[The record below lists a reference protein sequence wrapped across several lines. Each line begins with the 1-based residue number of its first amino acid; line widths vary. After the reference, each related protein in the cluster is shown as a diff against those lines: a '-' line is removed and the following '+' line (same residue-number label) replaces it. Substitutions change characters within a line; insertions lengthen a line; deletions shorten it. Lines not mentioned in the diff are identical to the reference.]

1 MKDNA
6 KTNTQAEAMTP
17 AESKTFELVQNHNN
31 DFAVLAEGEGAAVR
45 ISTATDD
52 VTLFNAVN
60 GSGESVADNLDK
72 EVEVNNIVV
81 TSVDVHTDPNDDDS
95 PVVNK
100 CCVNFFATD
109 GRMISSISNGII
121 RSTKSLFNVGFQP
134 TIEHPIT
141 IKFKS
146 TKTKRGIAHTFDLVK
161 R

>member
-1 MKDNA
+1 MN
-6 KTNTQAEAMTP
+6 KTNTTPETVPAEAP
-17 AESKTFELVQNHNN
+17 KFDIVSKYAN
-31 DFAVLAEGEGAAVR
+31 DFAVLPKGEGAAVR
-45 ISTATDD
+45 VTTATDD

-60 GSGESVADNLDK
+60 GSGETVADYIDK
-72 EVEVNNIVV
+72 EIEVANIVV

-95 PVVNK
+95 PEVSK
-100 CCVNFFATD
+100 GCVNFFTTD

-134 TIEHPIT
+134 SPERPIT
-141 IKFKS
+141 IRFKQ